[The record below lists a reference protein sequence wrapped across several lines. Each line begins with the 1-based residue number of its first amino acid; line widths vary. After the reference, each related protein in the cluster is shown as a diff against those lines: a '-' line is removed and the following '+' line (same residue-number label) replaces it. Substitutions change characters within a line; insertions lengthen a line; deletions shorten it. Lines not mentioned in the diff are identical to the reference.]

1 MELKTINTKIKAIT
15 KSENIS
21 KTLLAE
27 LSRDLLTYVVAE
39 QSHDVDAINRT
50 LAVLSPMNKQTAILF
65 FKTFVPHAFD
75 DETNTFG
82 KLNGKKKEEMLALV
96 NSNLENPDF
105 NIWLWAVD
113 NLKPVEKKATDFI
126 GNIKKAISAALDEKK
141 GGLSQAEIIKAAL
154 EAGLDLSALVTIMQS
169 AVNADAAP
177 EQAVHVPAVNDGSD
191 IQDVC

>member
-75 DETNTFG
+75 EETDTFG

-113 NLKPVEKKATDFI
+113 NLKPIEKKPTDFI
-126 GNIKKAISAALDEKK
+126 GNIKKAISAGLTK
-141 GGLSQAEIIKAAL
+141 GELSQHDIIKAAL

-177 EQAVHVPAVNDGSD
+177 TETVMTMPAVDGADD
-191 IQDVC
+191 IQEVC